1 MKKIKGFDLR
11 GLNNGAHFQF
21 MKAVT
26 EQLATE
32 TEINKNAVAKAAV
45 EALAAKF
52 KAEDECLSISQK
64 NAESDAIA
72 ENDALRDALFMGY
85 KKAVGS
91 YVKFPVAEKAKASK
105 TLMQRIKDY
114 KIDPDMQLERET
126 GLITN
131 LVADCEGKDAA
142 AVALLNLTDY
152 VAQLKAANAK
162 VESLIKAR
170 SMAKAPQ
177 VAGALKQARRAS
189 DEAYRRV
196 VEVINALVSLGM
208 AEGFDTFILYLNE
221 TITRNEQEV
230 LPKKKPSEDKK
241 PGDGKPGDGKKPG
254 DKKPG
259 DGGKTPDGKKPGG
272 DAAKPGDGGDGKDKP
287 GDGKDKPGGKGQGD
301 ATVTPKE

>member
-45 EALAAKF
+45 EALVAKF

-105 TLMQRIKDY
+105 TLLQRIKDY

-196 VEVINALVSLGM
+196 AEVINALVSLGM

-230 LPKKKPSEDKK
+230 LPKKKRGGKKPSDGDK
-241 PGDGKPGDGKKPG
+241 PGDG
-254 DKKPG
+254 KKPG

-287 GDGKDKPGGKGQGD
+287 GGKGQGD

>member
-32 TEINKNAVAKAAV
+32 TEINKNTVVKAAV

-105 TLMQRIKDY
+105 TLLQRIKDY

-196 VEVINALVSLGM
+196 VEVVNALVSLGM

-230 LPKKKPSEDKK
+230 LPKKKPSDDKK

-254 DKKPG
+254 D
-259 DGGKTPDGKKPGG
+259 GGKTPGGKKPGG

-287 GDGKDKPGGKGQGD
+287 GGKGQGD
-301 ATVTPKE
+301 ATVTPKK

>member
-1 MKKIKGFDLR
+1 M
-11 GLNNGAHFQF
+11 
-21 MKAVT
+21 
-26 EQLATE
+26 
-32 TEINKNAVAKAAV
+32 
-45 EALAAKF
+45 
-52 KAEDECLSISQK
+52 
-64 NAESDAIA
+64 
-72 ENDALRDALFMGY
+72 
-85 KKAVGS
+85 
-91 YVKFPVAEKAKASK
+91 
-105 TLMQRIKDY
+105 
-114 KIDPDMQLERET
+114 
-126 GLITN
+126 
-131 LVADCEGKDAA
+131 
-142 AVALLNLTDY
+142 ALLNLTDY

-241 PGDGKPGDGKKPG
+241 PGDGGKPG

-259 DGGKTPDGKKPGG
+259 DGGKTPDGKKPG
-272 DAAKPGDGGDGKDKP
+272 DGGDSKDKPGNGKDKP
-287 GDGKDKPGGKGQGD
+287 DGGKDKPGGKGQGD

>member
-45 EALAAKF
+45 ETLAAKF
-52 KAEDECLSISQK
+52 KVEDECLSISQK

-142 AVALLNLTDY
+142 
-152 VAQLKAANAK
+152 
-162 VESLIKAR
+162 R
-170 SMAKAPQ
+170 WHC
-177 VAGALKQARRAS
+177 
-189 DEAYRRV
+189 
-196 VEVINALVSLGM
+196 
-208 AEGFDTFILYLNE
+208 
-221 TITRNEQEV
+221 
-230 LPKKKPSEDKK
+230 
-241 PGDGKPGDGKKPG
+241 
-254 DKKPG
+254 
-259 DGGKTPDGKKPGG
+259 
-272 DAAKPGDGGDGKDKP
+272 
-287 GDGKDKPGGKGQGD
+287 
-301 ATVTPKE
+301 

>member
-221 TITRNEQEV
+221 TITRYEQEV

-241 PGDGKPGDGKKPG
+241 PGDGKPGDG
-254 DKKPG
+254 KKPG

-287 GDGKDKPGGKGQGD
+287 GGKGQGD
-301 ATVTPKE
+301 ATVTPKK

>member
-45 EALAAKF
+45 EALVAKF
-52 KAEDECLSISQK
+52 KAEDECLAISQK

-131 LVADCEGKDAA
+131 LVADCEDKDAA

-152 VAQLKAANAK
+152 VTQLKAANAK

-241 PGDGKPGDGKKPG
+241 PGDGKDKPDG
-254 DKKPG
+254 KKPG

>member
-162 VESLIKAR
+162 VESLTHWYRWVWPRASTRLSSTSTKPSRAMSRRCCRRKSLRTIRNQETVSQAMGRNRVTRNRATAGRLPMAR
-170 SMAKAPQ
+170 SRAVMLQNQAAVAMARINPTAVKIS
-177 VAGALKQARRAS
+177 RA
-189 DEAYRRV
+189 EKVRAMLR
-196 VEVINALVSLGM
+196 
-208 AEGFDTFILYLNE
+208 
-221 TITRNEQEV
+221 
-230 LPKKKPSEDKK
+230 
-241 PGDGKPGDGKKPG
+241 
-254 DKKPG
+254 
-259 DGGKTPDGKKPGG
+259 
-272 DAAKPGDGGDGKDKP
+272 
-287 GDGKDKPGGKGQGD
+287 
-301 ATVTPKE
+301 

>member
-32 TEINKNAVAKAAV
+32 TEINKNAVAKATV

-52 KAEDECLSISQK
+52 KAEDECLAISQK

-105 TLMQRIKDY
+105 TLLQRIKDY

-208 AEGFDTFILYLNE
+208 ADGFDTFILYLNE
-221 TITRNEQEV
+221 TITRYEQEV

-241 PGDGKPGDGKKPG
+241 PGDGKPGDG
-254 DKKPG
+254 KKPG

-287 GDGKDKPGGKGQGD
+287 GGKGQGD
-301 ATVTPKE
+301 ATVTPKK